1 METKK
6 VYRYSATDGKFDGEF
21 ILDGTDK
28 SPISG
33 AWQIPGNMTEVKPPK
48 EKDGHDRYYVGGK
61 WEYREIPK
69 PAAPPESKEEEP
81 SEPYVDETAAA
92 LAEAVASQEA
102 EIAALKAEVEMLK
115 GGDKK

>member
-81 SEPYVDETAAA
+81 REEEHAPIDEMRVAFAEA
-92 LAEAVASQEA
+92 LAQQESR
-102 EIAALKAEVEMLK
+102 IAALEATK
-115 GGDKK
+115 GGEGK

>member
-1 METKK
+1 MTKT
-6 VYRYSATDGKFDGEF
+6 VYAYDGSGKYVGERTLDDTDR
-21 ILDGTDK
+21 

-81 SEPYVDETAAA
+81 HEEEHAPIDEMRVAFAEA
-92 LAEAVASQEA
+92 LAQQESR
-102 EIAALKAEVEMLK
+102 IAALEAEK
-115 GGDKK
+115 GGEGK

>member
-61 WEYREIPK
+61 WEYREVPK
-69 PAAPPESKEEEP
+69 PETPPAPKEEEP
-81 SEPYVDETAAA
+81 REEEHAPIDEMRVAFAEA
-92 LAEAVASQEA
+92 LAQQESR
-102 EIAALKAEVEMLK
+102 IAALEATK
-115 GGDKK
+115 GGEGK